1 MIYVELPLSRIA
13 VGQPIPVNI
22 FDGRGKLLIRKGQTI
37 TGEAHKE
44 KLASHRAQ
52 VTELDLQA
60 WQRSHDRLV
69 YAMLRGGRSLEEI
82 LNTPLPGTIL
92 DVDYAVGFE
101 LTGGW
106 LDLHEALNAVLYHG
120 EGTRNAMQRLD
131 AIQSR
136 ATALLRADPN
146 AALFTLFQ
154 ALPDATLPYSSKHA
168 LLAAVISD
176 LTAQTLQVD
185 ALVRPVLFQAALTMN
200 ISIAR
205 LQDALVRQT
214 GRPTADQQRKI
225 VQHPARSVEL
235 LRGLGLVNE
244 DLFDI
249 VGGHRI
255 PLDGTGLPRNLEC
268 RQILQTADQFIAKM
282 APRATRIGQMPI
294 LAAKS
299 IVADPDG
306 KPTRI
311 GSAMSRAVGFYPP
324 GTYVKLANGETA
336 VAVRRG
342 GSANAPLVI
351 SVIGAGGM
359 AQGQYTGRDTTYP
372 QYAVR
377 AAVGAAQIKV
387 RLDRDRLDRAAD
399 KLRLA
404 TE

>member
-22 FDGRGKLLIRKGQTI
+22 FDARGQLLIRKGQAI
-37 TGEAHKE
+37 TGAAHKE
-44 KLASHRAQ
+44 MLASHRAQ

-60 WQRSHDRLV
+60 WQRSHDRRV
-69 YAMLRGGRSLEEI
+69 YAMLRDGRSLDEI
-82 LNTPLPGTIL
+82 LSTPLPSTIL

-120 EGTRNAMQRLD
+120 EGTRNAISRLD

-136 ATALLRADPN
+136 ATALLRADPD

-154 ALPDATLPYSSKHA
+154 ALPDATLPYSAKHA
-168 LLAAVISD
+168 LLTAVISD

-214 GRPTADQQRKI
+214 SPPTTDQQQQI

-235 LRGLGLVNE
+235 LRGLGLDNE

-255 PLDGTGLPRNLEC
+255 PMDGTGLTRNLEC
-268 RQILQTADQFIAKM
+268 RLILQMADQFIAKM

-294 LAAKS
+294 RAAKS

-311 GSAMSRAVGFYPP
+311 GSAMSRATGFYPP
-324 GTYVKLANGETA
+324 GTYVKLGNGETA

-342 GSANAPLVI
+342 GAANTPLVV

-359 AQGQYTGRDTTYP
+359 ALGQYTGRDTTDARYG
-372 QYAVR
+372 VR
-377 AAVGAAQIKV
+377 GAVGAQPRL
-387 RLDRDRLDRAAD
+387 RLDRERIDRVAD
-399 KLRLA
+399 KIRPA
-404 TE
+404 AE